1 MWKIQET
8 NKQTSSAGVSY
19 LVVTVAETKGS
30 RATLIILRII
40 TVVVLVLALAFHYL
54 VGMKRYNMVGAVNR
68 NAVPFPG
75 FGK

>member
-1 MWKIQET
+1 MWKIQEK

-40 TVVVLVLALAFHYL
+40 TVVVLVALAFHYL

-68 NAVPFPG
+68 NAVPFSG

>member
-19 LVVTVAETKGS
+19 LVVTVAETKSS

-54 VGMKRYNMVGAVNR
+54 VGMKRYNMVRAVNR
-68 NAVPFPG
+68 NAAPFPG